1 MIQPEPLGISAL
13 IPTYNGFSILLRH
26 LPSVLE
32 AAEFYRRQTGAT
44 TEVVVV
50 DDGSSDQTVTG
61 LPLAFPN
68 VRLITRRRNGGF
80 AKACN
85 AGFPH
90 CREPLIALINN
101 DVEVDREYLLHQ
113 ASHFQDQD
121 VFAVTAKVFEWEE
134 SVFATGGKV
143 GRFRRGF
150 WSLYFNYDIEGAA
163 GRRAVTQGK
172 LISAYAVGG
181 FSTFHKARLM
191 ELGGFNTLLSPFH
204 WEDIDLSYRAW
215 KRGWN
220 IRYEP
225 RSRARHRIS
234 ATIEA
239 HFSQHQV
246 EVVALRNRL
255 LFHWINLHDPLFLL
269 SHLLMLPILFTSRLL
284 VADWVSLRAFWQALR
299 RLGRAGMHRRIE
311 RRSAQ
316 RSDRQVAA
324 LLSNFY
330 QSAPIRIYRSRRE
343 ILERHPESGIQPVD
357 P

>member
-1 MIQPEPLGISAL
+1 MALGISVL
-13 IPTYNGFSILLRH
+13 IPTYNGFAILCRH

-44 TEVVVV
+44 TEIIVV
-50 DDGSSDQTVTG
+50 DDGSSDETVTA
-61 LPLAFPN
+61 LPLAFPT
-68 VRLITRRRNGGF
+68 VRLIARRRNGGF
-80 AKACN
+80 SKACN
-85 AGFPH
+85 TGFRH

-101 DVEVDREYLLHQ
+101 DVELDREYLLHQ
-113 ASHFQDQD
+113 AGHFQDAN

-134 SVFATGGKV
+134 PVFATGGKV

-150 WSLYFNYDIEGAA
+150 WSVYFNYDIEGAA
-163 GRRAVTQGK
+163 GRRAAAGGK

-181 FSTFHKARLM
+181 FSTFERTRLM

-215 KRGWN
+215 KRGWI

-239 HFSQHQV
+239 HFSGHQV

-269 SHLLMLPILFTSRLL
+269 SHLAMLPILFATRLL
-284 VADWVSLRAFWQALR
+284 VADWVFLRAFWQALH
-299 RLGRAGMHRRIE
+299 RLGQVGPRRRAE
-311 RRSAQ
+311 RRCAR

-330 QSAPIRIYRSRRE
+330 RRAPIRIYSSRRE
-343 ILERHPESGIQPVD
+343 ILQSHRETNTHRVEKD